1 VIAFLKLIRLPN
13 LLIIAFTQ
21 YMIRFCLIQPVLT
34 LSGFEL
40 QMQEWEFA
48 LLVLATLFIAS
59 GGYIINDYFDVRID
73 NINKPDDMVI
83 DKGVKRR
90 VAMGAHA
97 VLSMLG
103 CLIGIYLSWKSNILL
118 AGATVFCLSVV
129 GLWYYSTTFK
139 HQLLIGNFIVSFF
152 TSIAVI
158 LPALFEVPRIIA
170 AYNSQLLT
178 QQLQF
183 GSEVTTTKILMWTAT
198 VGVFAFILS
207 LIREMIKDMEDMEG
221 DAEYGCRTIPIVLGV
236 SKTKIIVLSLIGLT
250 MAGCGYIQF
259 LLHYLLNEK
268 FSDFYFALLIH
279 LPLLALFFLV
289 LKAKT
294 KQHFHGS
301 SMFVKF
307 IMLTGVCFLIL
318 LQFLLLK

>member
-1 VIAFLKLIRLPN
+1 MIAFLKLIRFPN

-21 YMIRFCLIQPVLT
+21 YIIRFCLIQPVLT

-48 LLVLATLFIAS
+48 WLVLATLFIAA

-73 NINKPDDMVI
+73 NINKPDNMVI

-129 GLWYYSTTFK
+129 GLWYYSTHFK
-139 HQLLIGNFIVSFF
+139 YQFLTGNFMVSLF

-158 LPALFEVPRIIA
+158 LPALFEVPRIIVE
-170 AYNSQLLT
+170 YNNQLLS
-178 QQLQF
+178 QQFQF

-198 VGVFAFILS
+198 VGAFAFILS
-207 LIREMIKDMEDMEG
+207 LIREIIKDMEDMEG
-221 DAEYGCRTIPIVLGV
+221 DMEYGCKTIPIVLGLN
-236 SKTKIIVLSLIGLT
+236 KTKIIMLCLIVLAI
-250 MAGCGYIQF
+250 ARCGYIQF
-259 LLHYLLNEK
+259 LLHHLLNEK
-268 FSDFYFALLIH
+268 ISDFYFALLIH
-279 LPLLALFFLV
+279 FPLIALFFLL
-289 LKAKT
+289 LKAKS
-294 KQHFHGS
+294 KQHFHRAS
-301 SMFVKF
+301 RLVKF

-318 LQFLLLK
+318 LRFLLLK